1 MERHVVSPLLIIAG
15 PTGVGKSSLA
25 HEVAGIVGAEI
36 LSADSRQVYRGMTI
50 GTAKASD
57 DEREQHPYHLVD
69 ILAPGVRWSAGGFLE
84 VAQKA
89 IADIEQR
96 QHPVVVAGGSTLYV
110 HALLEGLADLPAV
123 SPSLEAQL
131 LEEVAQP
138 DGAERLYEEL
148 RTADPVAA
156 DTLDPSKTHRLIRFV
171 GLWRETGRRPSTAW
185 EGVAPPHPAILV
197 VLTRPRD
204 ELYRRIDARVLDMIE
219 AGLMDEVQSILE
231 ASPHARPTLEA
242 TIGYRELL
250 PVLDGERHLDEA
262 IRLIQRNSRRY
273 AKRQLTWYRR
283 YPEARWVDASATT
296 AASLLA
302 ELAPWPAG

>member
-1 MERHVVSPLLIIAG
+1 MTPPLLIIAG

-25 HEVAGIVGAEI
+25 HDVAGIVDGEI

-50 GTAKASD
+50 GTAKASAEER
-57 DEREQHPYHLVD
+57 DEHPYHLVD
-69 ILAPGVRWSAGGFLE
+69 ILDPGVRWSAGGFLE
-84 VAQKA
+84 AAQNA
-89 IADIEQR
+89 IAGIEQR

-110 HALLEGLADLPAV
+110 HALVEGLADLPSV
-123 SPSLEAQL
+123 SPPMESRL
-131 LEEVAQP
+131 LEEIAQP
-138 DGAERLYEEL
+138 DGAEHLYQEL

-156 DTLDPSKTHRLIRFV
+156 DTLDPSKTHRLVRLV

-185 EGVAPPHPAILV
+185 EAVVPPHPATLV

-204 ELYRRIDARVLDMIE
+204 ELYRRIDRRVLEMIE
-219 AGLMDEVQSILE
+219 EGLEEEVRAVLE
-231 ASPHARPTLEA
+231 AWPDARPTLEA

-250 PVLDGERHLDEA
+250 PVLDGKRHLDEA

-283 YPEARWVDASATT
+283 YPEARWVDASAAT
-296 AASLLA
+296 AASVLA
-302 ELAPWPAG
+302 EIAPWPER